1 MFGELGEDFS
11 VQLDIRFFKAVYQLA
26 VRYSVYSG
34 CGVYFYLPQGS
45 HISLFLSPVVEGVQS
60 SVKQGFSG
68 HSFFGFSAMA
78 KTLDLFKDISPSFH

>member
-45 HISLFLSPVVEGVQS
+45 HISLFS
-60 SVKQGFSG
+60 FSCRGRRAIQREAGLLWPFFLWIFG
-68 HSFFGFSAMA
+68 HGEN
-78 KTLDLFKDISPSFH
+78 P